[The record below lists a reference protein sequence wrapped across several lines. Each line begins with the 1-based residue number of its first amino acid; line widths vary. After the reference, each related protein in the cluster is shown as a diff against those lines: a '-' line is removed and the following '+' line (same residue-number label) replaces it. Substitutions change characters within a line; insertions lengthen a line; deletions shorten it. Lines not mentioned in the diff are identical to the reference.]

1 MTRARI
7 APLVLL
13 LALATCARLDMFVQ
27 QCAAP
32 WGAFSFLP
40 HGMTMQAPV
49 RGTVAR
55 NAPDEPVPQPATI
68 TEAMLSR
75 GEEKFDIDCA
85 PCHGRSGD
93 GEGMIV
99 QRGFPKPPPLFSDD
113 LIKAKAQHFYDVIT
127 DGHGV
132 MYSYADRV
140 SSADRWAIAAYIR
153 ALQRSQHAQIAEL
166 SAQDKA
172 RLQESGP

>member
-1 MTRARI
+1 MTRRRI
-7 APLVLL
+7 PPLVLL
-13 LALATCARLDMFVQ
+13 LALATCAREDMFVQ
-27 QCAAP
+27 QRAVP

-40 HGMTMQAPV
+40 HGMTMQPPV
-49 RGTVAR
+49 ANTVAR
-55 NAPDEPVPQPATI
+55 NAPDSSVPQPATI
-68 TEAMLSR
+68 SEALLSR
-75 GEEKFDIDCA
+75 GQQEFNISCA

-99 QRGFPKPPPLFSDD
+99 QRGFPKPPPLFNDD

-127 DGHGV
+127 NGLGV

-140 SSADRWAIAAYIR
+140 SSADRWAIVAYIR
-153 ALQRSQHAQIAEL
+153 ALQRSQHARVAEL

-172 RLQESGP
+172 RLQEAGP